1 MSKHIVIIGAGGHGR
16 VVLET
21 LRAAGNV
28 HVAGFIDADTSRVGA
43 TIGGLSVLGPPNL
56 LSKLRRQEITGAI
69 VAIGDNRVR
78 KSYAQLVLQ
87 NGLELINAIHPSA
100 VIASSAQLGR
110 NILVAANAVIQAE
123 VQVADSVIINT
134 SAVIEHECIL
144 GEACHICPAAALA
157 GRVRVEEQAF
167 VGMGSRVVPCL
178 TIGRA
183 ATVGAGAVVLADVPP
198 ECTVAGVPARV
209 IRHSVKT
216 NLDPA

>member
-1 MSKHIVIIGAGGHGR
+1 MPRQIVIIGAGGHGR

-21 LRAAGNV
+21 LRAAGGFAI
-28 HVAGFIDADTSRVGA
+28 AGFIDADTSRVG
-43 TIGGLSVLGPPNL
+43 TTVGGLNVLGPPNL
-56 LSKLRRQEITGAI
+56 LAKLKRQDITGAI

-78 KSYAQLVLQ
+78 KSYADLVLQ

-100 VIASSAQLGR
+100 VVASSAKLGR
-110 NILVAANAVIQAE
+110 NILIAANAVLQAE
-123 VQVADSVIINT
+123 AQVADSVIVNT
-134 SAVIEHECIL
+134 SAVVEHECIL

-167 VGMGSRVVPCL
+167 VGLGSRVLPCL

-198 ECTVAGVPARV
+198 ECTVVGVPARI
-209 IRHSVKT
+209 IRRTPRT
-216 NLDPA
+216 NLDLV